1 MILFSILSH
10 RVSLRPAFVSRLK
23 QALLISTFTVPVLS
37 VTAFLIAPP
46 ALAQTNQDETLLLA
60 DEMRFDENTNIVTA
74 AGNVEIE
81 RDGRILLAD
90 QVTYDQ
96 EADLVTAKGNVSIV
110 DTNGT
115 VMFLDEAQVTG
126 DLKEGFAREVQVLLA
141 DNSRMAARLIRR
153 QDGNINELRN
163 AVYTACDL
171 NCDGEPVWQIKARRV
186 IHDQDDQMMTYNDA
200 WIELLGIPVFYSP
213 YLAHPDPSADR
224 QSGLLAPSIGGGSNL
239 GFSYAQPYYWNIAP
253 DKDATLTP
261 LYTSSAGRGGTG
273 EYRQLFSEGEFRVF
287 GSVVADDDDNP
298 KDFRGHVRAR
308 ARWDIDERWRTGA
321 DVHLAS
327 DDTYLRRY
335 DFDAPTWLTTNA
347 FAERF
352 GTQSYFAVNAYH
364 FQRQRRTTAA
374 GSTPL
379 VAPLIDYSF
388 VGKPVRGGG
397 YFTADASA
405 LAIYRDNGS
414 DQTRLSTTLG
424 WNVPY
429 IGEMGD
435 MYTLRATVRGDGYYV
450 RDVTD
455 PITGAAFTGF
465 EGRAIPQLSLEWR
478 YPLVKSGSFITQTL
492 EPIVQGVVSPIG
504 QNPDTIPNEDSR
516 DFEFDDTN
524 LFSEQR
530 FSGYDRVEGGARINY
545 GLRWSAFGATGK
557 SLDVMLGQSYRFHE
571 DETFALESGLRDQ
584 FSDYVGRLTIR
595 PSNYLNLSY
604 RFRLDQDDFSTER
617 SEVSAVLG
625 NDLFRLGTNYIYIKQ
640 SDPLTPEFGD
650 REELYAFFDTR
661 LSKFW
666 SLKGTHREDLG
677 PGGGPIRSSIG
688 IEYEDDC
695 FVFGLDIADDNTEDR
710 DFQSGFSVILRFTL
724 KTIGEVR
731 LSSSVGVDQ

>member
-1 MILFSILSH
+1 MILFSSFSRRLAH
-10 RVSLRPAFVSRLK
+10 PLRVSWR
-23 QALLISTFTVPVLS
+23 LISMGLSGTVLVLAALS
-37 VTAFLIAPP
+37 LP
-46 ALAQTNQDETLLLA
+46 AQAQNAEQETLLLA
-60 DEMRFDENTNIVTA
+60 DEIRFDENTNIVTA
-74 AGNVEIE
+74 VGNVEIE

-90 QVTYDQ
+90 EVTYDQ
-96 EADLVTAKGNVSIV
+96 DADLVKATGNVTLV
-110 DTNGT
+110 DGTGT
-115 VMFLDEAQVTG
+115 VLFIEQAEITG
-126 DLKEGFAREVQVLLA
+126 DLKTGFAREVQVLFA
-141 DNSRMAARLIRR
+141 DQSRMASRLVRR
-153 QDGNINELRN
+153 RDGNINELRR

-171 NCDGEPVWQIKARRV
+171 NCDGDPVWQIKARKV
-186 IHDQDDQMMTYNDA
+186 VHYQDEKLLTYNDA
-200 WIELLGIPVFYSP
+200 WVEVLGLPVFYTP
-213 YLAHPDPSADR
+213 YLAHPDPTADR

-261 LYTSSAGRGGTG
+261 LYTSSAGRGAAA
-273 EYRQLFSEGEFRVF
+273 EYRQLFPEGEFRVF
-287 GSVVADDDDNP
+287 GSLVTDDDDSD
-298 KDFRGHVRAR
+298 KDFRGHIRAR
-308 ARWDIDERWRTGA
+308 ARWDVDERWRTGA
-321 DVHLAS
+321 DMHLAS

-335 DFDAPTWLTTNA
+335 DFDAPTWLTNNA

-364 FQRQRRTTAA
+364 FQRQRSSVAV

-379 VAPLIDYSF
+379 VAPLVDYSF

-405 LAIYRDNGS
+405 LALYRTDGS
-414 DQTRLSTTLG
+414 DQTRLSTTVG

-429 IGEMGD
+429 VGSLGD
-435 MYTLRATVRGDGYYV
+435 MYTLRATLRGDSYYV
-450 RDVTD
+450 RDVID
-455 PITGAAFTGF
+455 PVTGTSFTGF

-478 YPLVKSGSFITQTL
+478 YPLVKSSTMLTQQL
-492 EPIVQGVVSPIG
+492 EPIVQGVISPIG
-504 QNPDTIPNEDSR
+504 QNPLTIPNEDSR

-545 GLRWSAFGATGK
+545 GLRWAAYGATGQ
-557 SLDVMLGQSYRFHE
+557 SLDVLVGQSYRFHK
-571 DETFALESGLRDQ
+571 DNTFTLESGLSGH
-584 FSDYVGRLTIR
+584 FSDYVGRVTFR
-595 PSNYLNLSY
+595 PSNYVDLSY
-604 RFRLDQDDFSTER
+604 RFRLDQSDFSTER
-617 SEVSAVLG
+617 SEVAATVG
-625 NDLFRLGTNYIYIKQ
+625 TDLLRVGANYILIKQ
-640 SDPLTPEFGD
+640 SDPATVEFGD

-661 LSKFW
+661 LSKYW
-666 SLKGTHREDLG
+666 SLNGTYREDLG

-688 IEYEDDC
+688 IQYEDEC

-710 DFQSGFSVILRFTL
+710 DFQSGFSVVLRFTL